1 MQSGPP
7 TGWSPEGVRKIDR
20 CNVFFHR
27 GRTSSNEP
35 GNRSSRNREKNP
47 KHSWF
52 TGSNPDAVQS
62 TGCSPDHRP
71 DGVRKVSGKS
81 IGAMFF
87 FIGAEPRVMNQEIDQ
102 AETEKKTQNIPG
114 SPDRTSDAVQ
124 STGCSPDHRPDGVR
138 KVSGKSIGAMFFFI
152 GAEPRVMNQ
161 EIDQAETE
169 KKPKTFLVHR
179 IEPGCSPIDRMQS
192 GPPTG
197 WSPEGVRKIDRC
209 NVFFHRG
216 RTSSNEPN
224 REPRKKPKTF
234 GSPDRTRMQSNR
246 PDAVRT
252 TDWMESIGAMFFFI
266 GAEPRVMNQ
275 EIDRAETEK
284 KTQNIPGSPDRNAI
298 DRMSRTTDRWSP
310 EKIDR

>member
-1 MQSGPP
+1 MEKRSWKKRGKEETIEREDSRTAECRRKMIRGFLVHRIEPGCSPIDRMQSGPP

-87 FIGAEPRVMNQEIDQ
+87 FIGAEPRVMNQEIDR
-102 AETEKKTQNIPG
+102 AETEKKTQNIP
-114 SPDRTSDAVQ
+114 
-124 STGCSPDHRPDGVR
+124 
-138 KVSGKSIGAMFFFI
+138 
-152 GAEPRVMNQ
+152 
-161 EIDQAETE
+161 
-169 KKPKTFLVHR
+169 
-179 IEPGCSPIDRMQS
+179 
-192 GPPTG
+192 
-197 WSPEGVRKIDRC
+197 
-209 NVFFHRG
+209 
-216 RTSSNEPN
+216 
-224 REPRKKPKTF
+224 

-252 TDWMESIGAMFFFI
+252 TDRMESGRCPENRSVQCFFSS
-266 GAEPRVMNQ
+266 GPNLE
-275 EIDRAETEK
+275 
-284 KTQNIPGSPDRNAI
+284 
-298 DRMSRTTDRWSP
+298 
-310 EKIDR
+310 

>member
-114 SPDRTSDAVQ
+114 SPDRTRMNPDAVQ

-216 RTSSNEPN
+216 RTSSNEPGNRSSRN
-224 REPRKKPKTF
+224 REKNPKHSWFT
-234 GSPDRTRMQSNR
+234 GSN
-246 PDAVRT
+246 PDAVQSTGCSPDHRP
-252 TDWMESIGAMFFFI
+252 DGVRKVSGKSIGAMFFFI

-284 KTQNIPGSPDRNAI
+284 KTRVIR
-298 DRMSRTTDRWSP
+298 SRAGFEARTS
-310 EKIDR
+310 